1 MNKTILIVTGMSG
14 AGKTQVVNTL
24 QDNGFFCIDNLPI
37 PLFNKLIEILDSPN
51 DEIGRFVALCLDLRE
66 GNLDEKFPE
75 ILNLLKKSTLT
86 TKIIFVDASD
96 EVLLRRFIETRR
108 PHPLSLKGSISDGI
122 KLERKRM
129 AFIKD
134 SSDFII
140 DTTNYN
146 IHQLREEVLKVLEQ
160 LYLESKMVVN
170 IISFGFSR
178 GIPLDS
184 SLLFDVRFL
193 PNPYFIEELKELNG
207 KDERVKNFIFSSEE
221 GKECL
226 NKIRDFIF
234 YILPKYQKEGK
245 HYATIS
251 IGCTGGKH
259 RSVAIAEELFKSI
272 KEAFSYEINLIHR
285 ELKE

>member
-75 ILNLLKKSTLT
+75 IFNLLKKSTLT

-108 PHPLSLKGSISDGI
+108 PHPLSLKGSISEGI

-170 IISFGFSR
+170 IVSFGFSR

-226 NKIRDFIF
+226 NKIKDFIF